1 MMADPSNPIS
11 AVPVPGAER
20 CRPYSWSLSSRS
32 AYWSRLQPAP
42 SSNLVQVQFSIW
54 NGSRRTQRR
63 SFLCSIYT
71 KRLYPTPVARGTNC
85 LRAKTTKSGWKQSAR
100 VWLLRYAVPPKKIDQ
115 VLLDPLELLC
125 LSFRLKHHDSPN
137 LTPPQVANPLEDCL
151 PLTVQERLEALE
163 NRSIGPD
170 VQTGDHSDETPEST
184 PKLARLEVE
193 VRRNRAAI
201 LYLRKATFKTPEV
214 RKMSYNGRS
223 MESF

>member
-1 MMADPSNPIS
+1 MSTLQLVAFLAIGLLVATPASAVLKSCPGAVLDLEWFQKNAETFLFMQYLHQEAVSDPSSPWN
-11 AVPVPGAER
+11 E
-20 CRPYSWSLSSRS
+20 LSKSED
-32 AYWSRLQPAP
+32 YQ
-42 SSNLVQVQFSIW
+42 
-54 NGSRRTQRR
+54 
-63 SFLCSIYT
+63 
-71 KRLYPTPVARGTNC
+71 KRLEAIRQSLTPQVRG
-85 LRAKTTKSGWKQSAR
+85 ASK
-100 VWLLRYAVPPKKIDQ
+100 KKIDQ